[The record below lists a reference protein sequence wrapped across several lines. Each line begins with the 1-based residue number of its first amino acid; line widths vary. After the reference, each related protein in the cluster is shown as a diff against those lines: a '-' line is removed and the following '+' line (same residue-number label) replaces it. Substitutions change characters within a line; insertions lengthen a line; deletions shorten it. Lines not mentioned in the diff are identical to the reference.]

1 MPRSPGS
8 DLARWAKM
16 FDNLLSPE
24 LSLFVPDQ
32 THSPTLV
39 STPSP
44 FESISWLVARQ
55 GDPAV
60 DGMSRGMGEM
70 PS

>member
-1 MPRSPGS
+1 
-8 DLARWAKM
+8 M